1 MKKYLIR
8 DVNGTF
14 VFADKYNDIQYTP
27 GRIYLRN
34 SGRLDKCP
42 KICNIDDFEKYIVN
56 DYKGLRFKE
65 LDGFTLSMKGTMLE

>member
-8 DVNGTF
+8 YVNGTF

-42 KICNIDDFEKYIVN
+42 SMLHIEDFVRYITN
-56 DYKGLRFKE
+56 DYKGLRNKE
-65 LDGFTLSMKGTMLE
+65 LDGFTISMKGTMLE